1 MTPQERRALLERRQ
15 RMKKASGSK
24 RAIKRTAA
32 RIRAQRAEVLLKVI
46 DEGLTREEAA
56 AVVQTNDRALGTWL
70 KNHTGSCDWPP
81 APEQLKSLLCN

>member
-15 RMKKASGSK
+15 RMKKTSGSR

-56 AVVQTNDRALGTWL
+56 AVVQTNGRALGTWL
-70 KNHTGSCDWPP
+70 KNHTGSRDWPP